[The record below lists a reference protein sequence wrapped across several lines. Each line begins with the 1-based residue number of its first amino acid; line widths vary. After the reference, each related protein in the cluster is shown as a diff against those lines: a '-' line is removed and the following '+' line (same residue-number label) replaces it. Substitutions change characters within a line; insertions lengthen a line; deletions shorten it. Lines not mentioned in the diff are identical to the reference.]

1 MMPGSPVG
9 ERRVSAGA
17 GRPAARTTAVIP
29 AWNEEGTIG
38 SVVARLRAQPC
49 VHEVVVVDSGSSD
62 RTAER
67 ANAAGARVLVEPRRG
82 YGRACLTGAQA
93 ADGADVILF
102 CDGDGSDV
110 EDQAHRLI
118 DPIAAGRLDL
128 VVGSRMRGRREPRSL
143 APHQLAGNV
152 FVARVLRM
160 RLGVELSD
168 IGPYRAIRA
177 DVLRALGMTE
187 MGYGWPT
194 EMILLAASSG
204 HRVGEVPVDY
214 RARAGGTSKVSGS
227 VRASI
232 AAGLRM
238 TRVACRPRPRRAG

>member
-1 MMPGSPVG
+1 M
-9 ERRVSAGA
+9 RI
-17 GRPAARTTAVIP
+17 TAVIP
-29 AWNEEGTIG
+29 AWNEERTIG
-38 SVVARLRAQPC
+38 QVVAQLRAQPG
-49 VHEVVVVDSGSSD
+49 VDEVVVVDGGSGD
-62 RTAER
+62 RTAEL
-67 ANAAGARVLVEPRRG
+67 AAAAGGRVVLERRRG
-82 YGRACLTGAQA
+82 YGRACLTGARA

-110 EDQAHRLI
+110 EEQAHRLI
-118 DPIAAGRLDL
+118 DPIVGGRLDL
-128 VVGSRMRGRREPRSL
+128 VLGSRMLGRREPGSL
-143 APHQLAGNV
+143 APHQAVGNTLI
-152 FVARVLRM
+152 ARILRL

-177 DVLRALGMTE
+177 DVLGALGMTE

-194 EMILLAASSG
+194 EMIVLAASGG

-232 AAGLRM
+232 GAGLCM
-238 TRVACRPRPRRAG
+238 TRVALSRPSRRP